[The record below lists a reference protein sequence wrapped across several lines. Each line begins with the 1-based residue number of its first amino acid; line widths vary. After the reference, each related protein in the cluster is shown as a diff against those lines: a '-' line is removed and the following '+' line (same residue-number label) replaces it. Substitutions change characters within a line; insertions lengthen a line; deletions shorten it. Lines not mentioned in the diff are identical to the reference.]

1 MQRIID
7 FHSHILPN
15 ADHGCSDVREALRQ
29 LRLAKKFGT
38 TDIVATPHF
47 EPEND
52 TVSSF
57 LKKREE
63 AVNALLPYL
72 TAELPRV
79 FVDRHAVGSAECG
92 GGAGEY
98 ERLYAAFHGGIGE
111 VDGIAEVVAEVFG
124 GHLH

>member
-57 LKKREE
+57 PFRR
-63 AVNALLPYL
+63 LLRSRAP
-72 TAELPRV
+72 
-79 FVDRHAVGSAECG
+79 GSWPSPQG
-92 GGAGEY
+92 TDTF
-98 ERLYAAFHGGIGE
+98 RAAPSRNI
-111 VDGIAEVVAEVFG
+111 V
-124 GHLH
+124 